1 VIALGSEV
9 DVDAAEAQAALSKL
23 KGVVTIA
30 SHTGPLAMAA
40 HIALPACSW
49 AEADGSYSNNPDE
62 ALRTKRLNGEP
73 GAQLQT
79 QRAERALTPQGDAV
93 PGWKLVAALGRTLGY
108 ALDWKRLADVRAAM
122 GTDSTAR
129 VAASVEAVAIK
140 PEALA

>member
-1 VIALGSEV
+1 
-9 DVDAAEAQAALSKL
+9 
-23 KGVVTIA
+23 
-30 SHTGPLAMAA
+30 MAA

-79 QRAERALTPQGDAV
+79 QRAERALTPQGDAT
-93 PGWKLVAALGRTLGY
+93 PGWKLIVSLAQALGY
-108 ALDWKRLADVRAAM
+108 AMNWKKLADVRAAM
-122 GTDSTAR
+122 GSDAPAR
-129 VAASVEAVAIK
+129 PAASVEAVALK